1 MITDSSKNYMDNTL
15 TLIYDGETVS
25 VQEIYDYCL
34 QNHNVVDPIGFT
46 IEPPNEGYGGYPNP
60 GTVTVRLPRNGVDS

>member
-1 MITDSSKNYMDNTL
+1 MITDSSKNYGDNTL

-34 QNHNVVDPIGFT
+34 QNHNVVPVSFD
-46 IEPPNEGYGGYPNP
+46 IEPPCEGYGGYPNP